1 MAVIPSVAMVSGA
14 PSAHVREAI
23 DAGVNVAIG
32 SDNVCNNTTTDLF
45 EEMRTLGKLAAF
57 ASKRPNQVTSREILA
72 IATVGGQRALDG
84 GSDDGRLVPGAVADL
99 IAIPVSEVYSG
110 PQGAQSL
117 ASALVYCTSRSEERR
132 VGKECVSPCR
142 SRWSPDI

>member
-72 IATVGGQRALDG
+72 IATVGGQRALDR

-99 IAIPVSEVYSG
+99 IAIPVSEGSIG
-110 PQGAQSL
+110 PPAAPRLESSPVSFPSRASFASSL
-117 ASALVYCTSRSEERR
+117 LCGRLQIGIASCR
-132 VGKECVSPCR
+132 VH
-142 SRWSPDI
+142 

>member
-1 MAVIPSVAMVSGA
+1 MCFIFFFSSRRRHTRCALVT
-14 PSAHVREAI
+14 
-23 DAGVNVAIG
+23 GVQTCALPILG

-110 PQGAQSL
+110 PQGAQ
-117 ASALVYCTSRSEERR
+117 RSEERR
-132 VGKECVSPCR
+132 VGKECVSTCR
-142 SRWSPDI
+142 ARVAPDH